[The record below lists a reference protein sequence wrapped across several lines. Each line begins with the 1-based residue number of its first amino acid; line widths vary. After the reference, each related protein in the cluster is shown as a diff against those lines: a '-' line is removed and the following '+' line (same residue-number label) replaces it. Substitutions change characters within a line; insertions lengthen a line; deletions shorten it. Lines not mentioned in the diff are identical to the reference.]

1 MYNTCRRIPE
11 TIGFTGYFLY
21 FVVSLNHQVSGEKP
35 VPRDA
40 KDIQFAEL
48 KDMIAQLNTT
58 IAALTGTIQEKDA
71 AIAKLTEEVSYLRRK
86 PFGASSEKRPG
97 IDPNQLSLF
106 DTDEGMEIPVADVEE
121 IPGTVVREHTRQRK
135 KKPTLEEQFKGAA
148 INRVVV
154 GSLTDEEKKCPV
166 CGAGMVPIG
175 TEVIRREVEFI
186 PARYEV
192 TEYVA
197 TTYECP
203 KCKQTEE
210 PQFIKDE
217 GCPPALIEKS
227 YATPS
232 LVSGILKNKFVLGLP
247 FYRQEQDLKRSGI
260 LITRATMAAWAILVF
275 QLYFQFLVQFFHREL
290 LKRHFLMMDGTPVQV
305 PKEPGKR
312 PQSKSYVWLMRSG
325 EDGLPPLLIYRY
337 SPTRNGNNAV
347 EMLESPTPGLYL
359 MVDGFQ
365 GYDKLKNVKRC
376 ACYAHI
382 RRYFLDAIPKGSEKD
397 LSNPAVQGVAYCD
410 KLFRYERI
418 YKEQGLSHEQRQ
430 KRRMKDEKPVV
441 DAFIK
446 WLDQQKM
453 SASSNKFNKA
463 LTYAR
468 NRQDILLTYLEDGR
482 CSLSDNMGGNSVR
495 PVVVGRKNWLFS
507 DTVGGAE
514 ASMGIYTI
522 VEMAKFHGLDPYKY
536 MKYILEQRPSY
547 RSTDEELEKLA
558 PWSSSC
564 QEICK

>member
-1 MYNTCRRIPE
+1 MP
-11 TIGFTGYFLY
+11 
-21 FVVSLNHQVSGEKP
+21 Q
-35 VPRDA
+35 DA

-48 KDMIAQLNTT
+48 KDMISQLNNTVSVLHAT
-58 IAALTGTIQEKDA
+58 IASQSEMLGQKDA
-71 AIAKLTEEVSYLRRK
+71 AIAKLTEEVSYLRK
-86 PFGASSEKRPG
+86 KLFGASSEKRPD
-97 IDPNQLSLF
+97 IDPNQFSLF
-106 DTDEGMEIPVADVEE
+106 DVEERTDIPVADVEE
-121 IPGTVVREHTRQRK
+121 IEESVVREHTRQRK
-135 KKPTLEEQFKGAA
+135 KKPTLEEQFQGAG
-148 INRVVV
+148 IKKIIVD
-154 GSLTDEEKKCPV
+154 SLTEEEKECPV
-166 CGAGMVPIG
+166 CGAAMVPIG

-192 TEYVA
+192 TEYLA

-203 KCKQTEE
+203 KCKQTED

-247 FYRQEQDLKRSGI
+247 FYRQEQDLKRSVI
-260 LITRATMAAWAILVF
+260 LVTRATMAAWAILVF

-290 LKRHFLMMDGTPVQV
+290 LKRHFLMMDETPVQV
-305 PKEPGKR
+305 LKEPDKR

-337 SPTRNGNNAV
+337 SPTRNGDNAV
-347 EMLESPTPGLYL
+347 EMLEGSPPGLYL

-382 RRYFLDAIPKGSEKD
+382 RRYFLDAVPKGGEKD
-397 LSNPAVQGVAYCD
+397 LSNQAVQGVAYCD
-410 KLFRYERI
+410 KLFCYERR
-418 YKEQGLSHEQRQ
+418 YKEQALSHEQRQ
-430 KRRMKDEKPVV
+430 KRRLKDEKPVV
-441 DAFIK
+441 EAFIK
-446 WLDQQKM
+446 WLNGQKP
-453 SASSNKFNKA
+453 SANSNKFNKA

-468 NRQDILLTYLEDGR
+468 NRQDILMTYLEDGR
-482 CSLSDNMGGNSVR
+482 CSLSNNMSENSIR

-507 DTVGGAE
+507 DTMDGAE

-522 VEMAKFHGLDPYKY
+522 VEMAKLYGLDPYKY
-536 MKYILEQRPSY
+536 MKYVLEQRPDY
-547 RSTDEELEKLA
+547 RSTDEELERLA

-564 QEICK
+564 QETCK

>member
-21 FVVSLNHQVSGEKP
+21 FVVSLNHQISGEKP

-86 PFGASSEKRPG
+86 LFGASSEKRPG

-121 IPGTVVREHTRQRK
+121 IPETVVREHTRQRK

-154 GSLTDEEKKCPV
+154 DSLTDEEKKCPV

-290 LKRHFLMMDGTPVQV
+290 LKRHFLMMGETPVQV
-305 PKEPGKR
+305 LKEPDKR
-312 PQSKSYVWLMRSG
+312 PQSKSYV
-325 EDGLPPLLIYRY
+325 
-337 SPTRNGNNAV
+337 
-347 EMLESPTPGLYL
+347 
-359 MVDGFQ
+359 
-365 GYDKLKNVKRC
+365 
-376 ACYAHI
+376 CYV
-382 RRYFLDAIPKGSEKD
+382 
-397 LSNPAVQGVAYCD
+397 LS
-410 KLFRYERI
+410 F
-418 YKEQGLSHEQRQ
+418 
-430 KRRMKDEKPVV
+430 
-441 DAFIK
+441 
-446 WLDQQKM
+446 
-453 SASSNKFNKA
+453 
-463 LTYAR
+463 
-468 NRQDILLTYLEDGR
+468 
-482 CSLSDNMGGNSVR
+482 
-495 PVVVGRKNWLFS
+495 
-507 DTVGGAE
+507 
-514 ASMGIYTI
+514 
-522 VEMAKFHGLDPYKY
+522 
-536 MKYILEQRPSY
+536 
-547 RSTDEELEKLA
+547 
-558 PWSSSC
+558 
-564 QEICK
+564 

>member
-21 FVVSLNHQVSGEKP
+21 FVVSLNHQIPGEKP

-48 KDMIAQLNTT
+48 KDMTAQLNTT

-86 PFGASSEKRPG
+86 LFGASSEKRPG

-121 IPGTVVREHTRQRK
+121 IPETVVREHTRQRK

-232 LVSGILKNKFVLGLP
+232 LVSGIL
-247 FYRQEQDLKRSGI
+247 
-260 LITRATMAAWAILVF
+260 ITRATMAAWAILVF

-337 SPTRNGNNAV
+337 S
-347 EMLESPTPGLYL
+347 
-359 MVDGFQ
+359 
-365 GYDKLKNVKRC
+365 
-376 ACYAHI
+376 
-382 RRYFLDAIPKGSEKD
+382 
-397 LSNPAVQGVAYCD
+397 
-410 KLFRYERI
+410 
-418 YKEQGLSHEQRQ
+418 RQ
-430 KRRMKDEKPVV
+430 E
-441 DAFIK
+441 
-446 WLDQQKM
+446 
-453 SASSNKFNKA
+453 
-463 LTYAR
+463 
-468 NRQDILLTYLEDGR
+468 
-482 CSLSDNMGGNSVR
+482 
-495 PVVVGRKNWLFS
+495 
-507 DTVGGAE
+507 
-514 ASMGIYTI
+514 MGI
-522 VEMAKFHGLDPYKY
+522 M
-536 MKYILEQRPSY
+536 R
-547 RSTDEELEKLA
+547 
-558 PWSSSC
+558 
-564 QEICK
+564 